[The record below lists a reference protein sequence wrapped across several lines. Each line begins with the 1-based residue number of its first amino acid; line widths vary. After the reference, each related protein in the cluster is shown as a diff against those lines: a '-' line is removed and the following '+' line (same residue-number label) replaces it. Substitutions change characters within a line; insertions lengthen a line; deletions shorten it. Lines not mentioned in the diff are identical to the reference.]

1 MQESNDKV
9 IYDVKKDLYLWP
21 TGTKLKLSDNFS
33 TEEFNSPRADMQQI
47 SGLLVEKLQRIRNE
61 INMPLTITSGY
72 RSSAYQQALR
82 DRGYPTTALGN
93 VSQHELG
100 RAIYHI
106 AKHRGYKSNSK
117 ATEVNTDEKSKIF
130 KGYDDKIGIEETRK
144 NLDNSKYKT
153 IGEYLN
159 SLDSHEIRIRNRF
172 TTRDMYEDEINKILE
187 KQAVYYPDLLNEKN
201 KEKIKQNEEQTG
213 SGNKKRNYL
222 TMQIYFSTYFVPC

>member
-100 RAIYHI
+100 RAVDVTCGNMSLLLDL
-106 AKHRGYKSNSK
+106 ASK
-117 ATEVNTDEKSKIF
+117 EFLAIGVSKDF
-130 KGYDDKIGIEETRK
+130 LH
-144 NLDNSKYKT
+144 LD
-153 IGEYLN
+153 L
-159 SLDSHEIRIRNRF
+159 RN
-172 TTRDMYEDEINKILE
+172 D
-187 KQAVYYPDLLNEKN
+187 
-201 KEKIKQNEEQTG
+201 
-213 SGNKKRNYL
+213 KKRRWFY
-222 TMQIYFSTYFVPC
+222 